1 MLCIEPVEHLAQ
13 LLPTLELRERVEY
26 GENLLGNDRSL
37 RFTNAL
43 GTDCTY
49 KLGDYG
55 VIAEY
60 GYSDTP
66 GRWDHWP
73 SGFLFTG
80 GADDGV
86 DGKVVLAPGD
96 IIFPFKSYVQTPV
109 EITIERGRIVDIRGQ
124 LDADLLSEYMRSFR
138 DEKAYGIAHIG
149 WGLNQNARWSFL
161 ATDRRGL
168 GMHGRSFYGNVLFST
183 GPNQEFGGG
192 SATQCHVDIPM
203 RNCSLF
209 LDDEP
214 IVVDGDIVVP
224 EMQAAGPRARSYEER
239 RRRPGRRDLPSAGPN
254 PPTIPATCSS
264 TAALIVCWKPA
275 RTASVASGRDRSSA
289 WRSRSHSSAVR
300 WVGSPG
306 PITSS
311 TNRRM
316 KASAIGRELRW
327 MRSATASA
335 WLSGMPKDASSSR
348 RGAASGSRPRSGRRW
363 RAQEAELLGLLRC
376 LDVERAPEPLGQL
389 VGRGQLGLLV
399 EGPGDLAP
407 EVEDLRPAAVGGLDD
422 PVDRGEVEP
431 LRLHVRDQAQA
442 LDVLGAVVAGAG
454 AHLGRRQQAA

>member
-1 MLCIEPVEHLAQ
+1 MSLGANAFTDLCRKELELCGVHDGEVVAVLSQGDERLDYCDAFLAAATQLGATSFHVRLPTESPTLSGDVGSWTVGATPLAGNRPAVEAIKSADILIDTMFLLFSKEQLEIQEAGTRIVLCIEPIEHLAQ
-13 LLPTLELRERVEY
+13 LFPTRELRERVEY
-26 GENLLGNDRSL
+26 GEQRLGNARSL

-60 GYSDTP
+60 GYSDIP

-109 EITIERGRIVDIRGQ
+109 EFTIEQGRIVDIRGQ
-124 LDADLLSEYMRSFR
+124 LDADLVSEYMRSFH

-149 WGLNQNARWSFL
+149 WGLNQNARWSYL

-183 GPNQEFGGG
+183 GPNQEFGGTND
-192 SATQCHVDIPM
+192 TQCHVDIPM

-214 IVVDGDIVVP
+214 IVMDGDIVVP
-224 EMQAAGPRARSYEER
+224 EMQAPGLVRA
-239 RRRPGRRDLPSAGPN
+239 
-254 PPTIPATCSS
+254 
-264 TAALIVCWKPA
+264 
-275 RTASVASGRDRSSA
+275 
-289 WRSRSHSSAVR
+289 
-300 WVGSPG
+300 
-306 PITSS
+306 
-311 TNRRM
+311 
-316 KASAIGRELRW
+316 
-327 MRSATASA
+327 
-335 WLSGMPKDASSSR
+335 
-348 RGAASGSRPRSGRRW
+348 
-363 RAQEAELLGLLRC
+363 
-376 LDVERAPEPLGQL
+376 
-389 VGRGQLGLLV
+389 
-399 EGPGDLAP
+399 
-407 EVEDLRPAAVGGLDD
+407 
-422 PVDRGEVEP
+422 
-431 LRLHVRDQAQA
+431 
-442 LDVLGAVVAGAG
+442 
-454 AHLGRRQQAA
+454 